1 MADKVTIELTKDEAL
16 VLFDFLG
23 RFNQK
28 EHNDIFEDQAEQ
40 KALWIVEEQLEKT
53 LIEPFDPNY
62 TNIIKQSRDN
72 IRDKQ

>member
-16 VLFDFLG
+16 VLFDFLV

-40 KALWIVEEQLEKT
+40 KALWIVEGQLEKT
-53 LIEPFDPNY
+53 LAEPFYPNY
-62 TNIIKQSRDN
+62 TDIIRQSRDN
-72 IRDKQ
+72 IRDEQ

>member
-40 KALWIVEEQLEKT
+40 KALWIVEGQLEKT
-53 LIEPFDPNY
+53 LVEPFMPTYADLV
-62 TNIIKQSRDN
+62 KQSRDK
-72 IRDKQ
+72 IRDEQ

>member
-40 KALWIVEEQLEKT
+40 KALWIVEGQLEKT
-53 LIEPFDPNY
+53 LVEPFDPNY
-62 TNIIKQSRDN
+62 TDIIKQSRDN
-72 IRDKQ
+72 IRDEQ

>member
-23 RFNQK
+23 RFKQK

-40 KALWIVEEQLEKT
+40 KALWIVEGQLEKT

-72 IRDKQ
+72 IRDEQ